1 MIKRYERVSLKANK
15 YSLSV
20 QMLLSYDQTK
30 KLILIVIK
38 YFLYVRIYII
48 VIMLKITLFSTN
60 SKFLKIVM

>member
-38 YFLYVRIYII
+38 YFQYVRIIYYSYNA
-48 VIMLKITLFSTN
+48 KNN
-60 SKFLKIVM
+60 SFFNKQ